1 LLQPTGNIVIDM
13 KNLIIETTEEYV
25 EEYVRKIDIDHD
37 GFWRTVWSKMP
48 FTETE
53 TIDNRTVTRVIE
65 RVPFKKLKQDLKEE
79 SSVIRTEAIENARNK
94 AKTHYLKLREAMLK
108 EFDKVDQK
116 LKDFSEELK
125 IKLSNRRTKQTELQ
139 EYKKVLDGVK
149 DFKHRLDRVLDM

>member
-1 LLQPTGNIVIDM
+1 
-13 KNLIIETTEEYV
+13 
-25 EEYVRKIDIDHD
+25 
-37 GFWRTVWSKMP
+37 
-48 FTETE
+48 
-53 TIDNRTVTRVIE
+53 
-65 RVPFKKLKQDLKEE
+65 
-79 SSVIRTEAIENARNK
+79 
-94 AKTHYLKLREAMLK
+94 MLK